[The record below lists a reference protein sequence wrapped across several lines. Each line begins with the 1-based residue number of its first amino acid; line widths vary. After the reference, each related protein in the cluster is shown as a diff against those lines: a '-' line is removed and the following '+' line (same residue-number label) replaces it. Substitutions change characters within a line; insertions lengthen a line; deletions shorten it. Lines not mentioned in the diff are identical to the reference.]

1 MHAAFIHPLAATLA
15 LAAFVAATPGASAQ
29 PAAAA
34 ATVPLIE
41 RDKLF
46 GNPSKTGGRLSPDG
60 RWLSWIAPRDG
71 VLNVWV
77 APLDKPAEARA
88 LTNES
93 KRPIRRADWSPD
105 SKTLLYINDQG
116 GDENFLLYGVDV
128 ASGKQT
134 AYTPFTKTRVLI
146 IASSPLVKDRILIG
160 LNNRD
165 PRFHDVHS
173 LELATGKLTLVLK
186 NEGYGRFMADPNLVL
201 RLAQKSRPGG
211 GDDYFRVEGGQ
222 VEATPM
228 LSVGFEDASGTSP
241 LGYTA
246 DGQTLYWSDAR
257 GRDTAALMA
266 QDVASGRFTTLAQD
280 ARADIDEALFE
291 PCSRQLQGYVLEYLK
306 PEVVA
311 LGGAAHATL
320 AADLKWLERET
331 GGSFSISSR
340 TEADDKWLLTV
351 DRVTTP
357 ASTWLFDRSAK
368 TLKPMYVT
376 RPELEGAPLV
386 PMQAHEIK
394 SRDGMT
400 LVSYLTLPR
409 DSQAGADGKPTRAV
423 PMVLDVHGGPWGRDT
438 YGYNS
443 WHQWLANRGY
453 AVLAVNFRGST
464 GFGKR
469 FVNAADQQWGRA
481 MQDDL
486 LDAVAWAV
494 ARGVTTRDKVA
505 IMGGSYGGY
514 ATLAGLAFTPREFA
528 CGVSIVGPSNLFTL
542 LKSIPPYWEDF
553 KQQMYRR
560 MGNPETEAGRALL
573 TERSPLTSAA
583 RIERPLLIGQ
593 GANDPRVNI
602 AESDQIVDAM
612 KARNIPVS
620 YIVFPDEGHG
630 FARPVNR
637 IAFNAV
643 TESFLGRCLGGR
655 VEPIGGTLKASTAE
669 VRHGAEFAPGVK
681 EALAGR

>member
-1 MHAAFIHPLAATLA
+1 
-15 LAAFVAATPGASAQ
+15 
-29 PAAAA
+29 
-34 ATVPLIE
+34 
-41 RDKLF
+41 
-46 GNPSKTGGRLSPDG
+46 
-60 RWLSWIAPRDG
+60 
-71 VLNVWV
+71 
-77 APLDKPAEARA
+77 
-88 LTNES
+88 
-93 KRPIRRADWSPD
+93 
-105 SKTLLYINDQG
+105 
-116 GDENFLLYGVDV
+116 
-128 ASGKQT
+128 
-134 AYTPFTKTRVLI
+134 
-146 IASSPLVKDRILIG
+146 
-160 LNNRD
+160 
-165 PRFHDVHS
+165 
-173 LELATGKLTLVLK
+173 
-186 NEGYGRFMADPNLVL
+186 
-201 RLAQKSRPGG
+201 
-211 GDDYFRVEGGQ
+211 
-222 VEATPM
+222 
-228 LSVGFEDASGTSP
+228 
-241 LGYTA
+241 
-246 DGQTLYWSDAR
+246 
-257 GRDTAALMA
+257 
-266 QDVASGRFTTLAQD
+266 VASGRFTMLAQD
-280 ARADIDEALFE
+280 ARADIDEGLFE
-291 PCSRQLQGYVLEYLK
+291 PRSRQLQGYVLEYLK
-306 PEVVA
+306 PEMVA
-311 LGGAAHATL
+311 LGGAANAAL

-331 GGSFSISSR
+331 GGSFSITSR

-357 ASTWLFDRSAK
+357 ATAWLFDRSAK
-368 TLKPMYVT
+368 TLKLLYVT
-376 RPELEGAPLV
+376 RPELEGAPLQ

-394 SRDGMT
+394 SRDGLT

-423 PMVLDVHGGPWGRDT
+423 PMVLDVHGGPWSRDS
-438 YGYNS
+438 YGYNGR
-443 WHQWLANRGY
+443 HQWLANRGY

-505 IMGGSYGGY
+505 ITGGSYGGY
-514 ATLAGLAFTPREFA
+514 AALAGLAFTPREFA

-560 MGNPETEAGRALL
+560 MGDPETEAGRALL
-573 TERSPLTSAA
+573 TERSPLNAAA

-643 TESFLGRCLGGR
+643 MESFLGRCLGGR
-655 VEPIGGTLKASTAE
+655 VEPIGVTLKASTAE

-681 EALAGR
+681 EALAVR